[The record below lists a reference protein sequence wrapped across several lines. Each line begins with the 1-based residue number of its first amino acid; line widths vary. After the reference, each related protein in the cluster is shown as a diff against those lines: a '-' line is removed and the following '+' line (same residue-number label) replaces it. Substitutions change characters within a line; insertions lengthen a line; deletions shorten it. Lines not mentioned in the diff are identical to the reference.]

1 MTSTARQRKLR
12 STDMNPSSS
21 NLRTVVVDGLWRNNL
36 TFVQLLGLSPLLAV
50 TTSAVNGLAL
60 GLATAA
66 VLLVTNIVISLVRH
80 VVVPAWRVPLFV
92 LVAAALVTAI
102 DLLSNALFDDLHEA
116 LGLFIALIVAN
127 CALVAQAES
136 VASRRPVVEAALS
149 GLATGLGALGV
160 LVLLGALRELLG
172 HGTLFAGMPMLF
184 GPGAAGFALKL
195 PFSGMLI
202 AVLPP
207 GAFFGMA
214 ALLALRA
221 RLIQPRAESPQ

>member
-1 MTSTARQRKLR
+1 MSQ
-12 STDMNPSSS
+12 SSS
-21 NLRTVVVDGLWRNNL
+21 NLRTAVVDGLWRNNL

-60 GLATAA
+60 GLATTA
-66 VLLVTNIVISLVRH
+66 VLLATNIVISLVRRA
-80 VVVPAWRVPLFV
+80 VVPAWRLPLFV

-127 CALVAQAES
+127 CALVAQAET
-136 VASRRPVVEAALS
+136 VATRRPVVEAALS

-160 LVLLGALRELLG
+160 FVLLGGLRELTG
-172 HGTLFAGMPMLF
+172 HGTLFAGIPMLF
-184 GPGAAGFALKL
+184 GSGAAGFTLNL
-195 PFSGMLI
+195 HFSGMLI

-221 RLIQPRAESPQ
+221 RLTQPRAESSR

>member
-1 MTSTARQRKLR
+1 MSQT
-12 STDMNPSSS
+12 SS
-21 NLRTVVVDGLWRNNL
+21 NLRTTVIDGLWRNNL

-60 GLATAA
+60 GLATTA
-66 VLLVTNIVISLVRH
+66 VLLVTNIVISLVRRA
-80 VVVPAWRVPLFV
+80 VVPAWRVPLFV

-127 CALVAQAES
+127 CALVAQAET
-136 VASRRPVVEAALS
+136 VATRRPVAEAALS

-160 LVLLGALRELLG
+160 LMVLGGLRELVG
-172 HGTLFAGMPMLF
+172 HGTVLAGLPMLF
-184 GPGAAGFALKL
+184 GSGAAGFALNL
-195 PFSGMLI
+195 HFSGILI

-221 RLIQPRAESPQ
+221 RLTPPRAESLR